1 MRQANLAKLNNETNK
16 PCRAE
21 QWDKQTLP
29 SWTLK
34 QTKQCIVEE

>member
-1 MRQANLAKLNNETNK
+1 MRQANLAKLNNEK

-34 QTKQCIVEE
+34 LTKQCIVEE